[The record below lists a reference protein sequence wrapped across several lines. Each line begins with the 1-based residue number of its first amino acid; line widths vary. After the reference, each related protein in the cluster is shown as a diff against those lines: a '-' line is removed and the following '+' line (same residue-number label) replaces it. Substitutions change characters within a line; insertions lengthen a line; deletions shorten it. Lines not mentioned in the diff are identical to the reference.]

1 LVIVVGVFREGCKV
15 IWDILLS
22 ALRLSVPLIF
32 AAFGGLLSERS
43 GVANIALEGKLL
55 FSAFAGAAVTALT
68 GDVWIGALAG
78 LGASVAVGFLFGAV
92 CIWGRG
98 DQIVIGTAFNLL
110 VFGLIPVCTKA
121 LFNVTGSTPALSME
135 QTFHQPLVFF
145 LLAVVAML
153 ALEVLFRF
161 TRHGLRV
168 SAAGENPEALL
179 TQGVNHNLVRLRA
192 VTEGAVLTGLGG
204 VYLSLCQGS
213 SYIRE
218 MSAGR
223 GFIALAALI
232 FGGWRPLPT
241 FAACFF
247 FATADALQM
256 QLQGQKIGE
265 ITIPNQFIQILPYVA
280 TLFVLVFYAA
290 RMKAPAA
297 INRTILPGAQH
308 R

>member
-1 LVIVVGVFREGCKV
+1 M
-15 IWDILLS
+15 IWDMVGDILMS
-22 ALRLSVPLIF
+22 ALRLSVPILF

-43 GVANIALEGKLL
+43 GIANIALEANLL
-55 FSAFAGAAVTALT
+55 FSAFVGAAVTALT
-68 GDVWIGALAG
+68 GDVWVGAFAG
-78 LGASVAVGFLFGAV
+78 IAASVVVGFLFGSV

-110 VFGLIPVCTKA
+110 AFGLIPVFTKA
-121 LFNVTGSTPALSME
+121 LFNVTGSTPALSTE

-145 LLAVVAML
+145 ALAIMVMFS
-153 ALEVLFRF
+153 LEILFRF

-168 SAAGENPEALL
+168 TAAGENPAALL

-213 SYIRE
+213 GYIRE

-247 FATADALQM
+247 FAIADAIQM
-256 QLQGQKIGE
+256 QLQGQKIAE
-265 ITIPNQFIQILPYVA
+265 VTVPNQFIQILPYVA
-280 TLFVLVFYAA
+280 TLFVLIFYAT
-290 RMKAPAA
+290 RMRAPAA
-297 INRTILPGAQH
+297 INRDF
-308 R
+308 